1 MSLTAIIFLI
11 ILGIILFYV
20 EFLIIPGVTIAGIA
34 GAICIIVG
42 IYFGYKSFGVP
53 VGHYILG
60 LTAIVSV
67 FSIFIMLR
75 SNTWKK
81 IALDTKIESKTSSSL
96 ELEINVGDAGQT
108 ITRLNPYGKVLINN
122 KFYEARST
130 SSYID
135 PKIEIEV
142 KKIDGSQL
150 IVKPLK

>member
-34 GAICIIVG
+34 GGVLIFIGVF
-42 IYFGYKSFGVP
+42 FGYKEYGTP
-53 VGHYILG
+53 GGHYILG

-67 FSIFIMLR
+67 FSMGMMLR

-81 IALDTKIESKTSSSL
+81 MALNTKIEGKSSSSL
-96 ELEINVGDAGQT
+96 VGEVNIGDKGET
-108 ITRLNPYGKVLINN
+108 LTRLNPYGKIVING
-122 KFYEARST
+122 KFYEAKST

-135 PKIEIEV
+135 PKVKIEV
-142 KKIDGSQL
+142 KKIDGSHL

>member
-42 IYFGYKSFGVP
+42 VYFGYKDFGTP
-53 VGHYILG
+53 HGHYILG
-60 LTAIVSV
+60 STAIVSV
-67 FSIFIMLR
+67 FSIIIMLR

-81 IALDTKIESKTSSSL
+81 IALDTKIEGKTSSSL
-96 ELEINVGDAGQT
+96 ESEINLGDTGKT
-108 ITRLNPYGKVLINN
+108 VTRLNPYGKVSINN
-122 KFYEARST
+122 KFFEARSS